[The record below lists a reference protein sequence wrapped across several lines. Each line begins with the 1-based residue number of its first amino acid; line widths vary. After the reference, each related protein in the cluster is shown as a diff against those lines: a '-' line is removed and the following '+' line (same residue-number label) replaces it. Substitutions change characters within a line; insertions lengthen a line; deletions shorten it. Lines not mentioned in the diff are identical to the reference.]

1 MTKSLLKIENISVAY
16 GNIIA
21 LRNVSLTVAEGEIV
35 SLIGANGAGKST
47 LLKSIVGLVPLS
59 EGSIYYSDKN
69 LANLQTFKLAE
80 MGISLVPE
88 GRRVFSDLT
97 VEENLD
103 MGAFSVK
110 DEKLI
115 NKRKQDMYDFFPIL
129 GVRRKQK
136 TRFLSGGEQQM
147 MAVARAL
154 MSNPNLLLLD
164 EPGLGLAPLVIQD
177 IFSKI
182 KQINKE
188 NNVTILLVEQNAL
201 MALRNSD
208 RGFVMENGNLVLEGD
223 SVSLLNNQKVRNA
236 YLGE

>member
-201 MALRNSD
+201 MALKNSD